1 MNPLRA
7 RILAGLEDDRLLEI
21 IDDLERMTIFG
32 RRSPGEDMTLAV
44 ALARLDQIT
53 QPEGA

>member
-7 RILAGLEDDRLLEI
+7 LIVAGLQDDRLLEI
-21 IDDLERMTIFG
+21 IEDLERMTSYG
-32 RRSPGEDMTLAV
+32 TRSPGEDVTLAV

-53 QPEGA
+53 RPV

>member
-21 IDDLERMTIFG
+21 IDDLERMTVFG
-32 RRSPGEDMTLAV
+32 RRSPGEDVTLAV

-53 QPEGA
+53 RPV